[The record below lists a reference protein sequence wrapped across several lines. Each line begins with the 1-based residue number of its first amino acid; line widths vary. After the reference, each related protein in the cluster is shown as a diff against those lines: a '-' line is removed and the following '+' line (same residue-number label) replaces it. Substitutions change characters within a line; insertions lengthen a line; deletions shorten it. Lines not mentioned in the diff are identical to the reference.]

1 MSLVTMWD
9 PKETIESVGLGK
21 RERKRSTRV
30 ADAIQKELSLFFL
43 QKVRDQ
49 KLSDVTISRVEVTD
63 DLRSARIFYT
73 IPNGE
78 KGRKKVSAALTKAT
92 GFVRSHLAKVLNLRY
107 TPALKFIYDEK
118 ADKVMEMEKLF
129 DEIASERS
137 RDDGDSEINS

>member
-1 MSLVTMWD
+1 MWD

-30 ADAIQKELSLFFL
+30 ADAIQMELSLFFL

-73 IPNGE
+73 VSGGE
-78 KGRKKVSAALTKAT
+78 KAGRQAASAIKNAT
-92 GFVRSHLAKVLNLRY
+92 GFVRSHLAKILNLRH
-107 TPALKFIYDEK
+107 TPSLTFFYDAK
-118 ADKVMEMEKLF
+118 AEQVREMETLL
-129 DEIASERS
+129 DQIASERNG
-137 RDDGDSEINS
+137 REGDS

>member
-1 MSLVTMWD
+1 MWD

-30 ADAIQKELSLFFL
+30 ADAIQMELSLLFI

-49 KLSDVTISRVEVTD
+49 KLSDVSISRVEVTD
-63 DLRSARIFYT
+63 DLKNARIFYT
-73 IPNGE
+73 IPSGE
-78 KGRKKVSAALTKAT
+78 KGRKQVSGALTKAT

-107 TPALKFIYDEK
+107 TPTLKFIYDEK
-118 ADKVMEMEKLF
+118 ADKVQAMEMLL

-137 RDDGDSEINS
+137 RNEGDS

>member
-1 MSLVTMWD
+1 MWD

-49 KLSDVTISRVEVTD
+49 KLDEVTVSNVLVTD
-63 DLRSARIFYT
+63 DLKSARIFYT
-73 IPNGE
+73 VGGDE
-78 KGRKKVSAALTKAT
+78 KTRRQAADGLKRAT

-107 TPALKFIYDEK
+107 TPTLRFEYDTK
-118 ADKVMEMEKLF
+118 ADKVAELDQIF
-129 DEIASERS
+129 AEIASER
-137 RDDGDSEINS
+137 RGDDQDS

>member
-1 MSLVTMWD
+1 MWD
-9 PKETIESVGLGK
+9 PKEIIESVGLGK

-30 ADAIQKELSLFFL
+30 ADVIQMELSILFL

-63 DLRSARIFYT
+63 DLNNARIFYT
-73 IPNGE
+73 IPSGD
-78 KGRKKVSAALTKAT
+78 KGRKKTSAALSKAT

-107 TPALKFIYDEK
+107 TPALKFIYDEN
-118 ADKVMEMEKLF
+118 ADKVLEMEKLF

-137 RDDGDSEINS
+137 RNEGDS